1 MSEHTAQTKFR
12 HSCGMVSAPYRA
24 FLMNALNIK
33 RRRDENGDF
42 NALWSKLQW
51 HEDNN
56 LWKNFISGAELAELS

>member
-1 MSEHTAQTKFR
+1 
-12 HSCGMVSAPYRA
+12 MVSAPYRA